1 MSPASPLPL
10 VAPALAEHAREL
22 LAGCEVR
29 PTRARVLVLSHLLAQ
44 PEARAPR
51 SIHAALGGEA
61 AVNRVTLYRILD
73 LLVDLGLASRSSA
86 GDRSLRYC
94 SGRSA
99 RRVCHFHCL
108 GCGQVRCLD
117 PALLPLSPEA
127 VQETLGVAVERIE
140 VRIDGRCAACRG
152 K

>member
-1 MSPASPLPL
+1 MSPPPIP
-10 VAPALAEHAREL
+10 VVGPAQAAHARDLLAER
-22 LAGCEVR
+22 GVR

-44 PEARAPR
+44 PEALAPR
-51 SIHAALGGEA
+51 RLHAVVGGQA

-73 LLVDLGLASRSSA
+73 LLVEHGLAARSSA

-117 PALLPLSPEA
+117 PALLPLDPQAME
-127 VQETLGVAVERIE
+127 QQLGVTVERIE
-140 VRIDGRCAACRG
+140 VRVDGRCEACGRQ
-152 K
+152 

>member
-1 MSPASPLPL
+1 VSPTPL
-10 VAPALAEHAREL
+10 VSPALAEHAREL
-22 LAGCEVR
+22 LAGRGVR

-44 PEARAPR
+44 PSALPPR
-51 SIHAALGGEA
+51 SLHAVVGGEA

-73 LLVDLGLASRSSA
+73 LLVEHGLAARSSA

-99 RRVCHFHCL
+99 TRVCHFHCL

-117 PALLPLSPEA
+117 PTLLPLDPQAMER
-127 VQETLGVAVERIE
+127 ELGVTVERIE
-140 VRIDGRCAACRG
+140 VRVDGLCGACGG

>member
-1 MSPASPLPL
+1 MNPSPL
-10 VAPALAEHAREL
+10 VAPALAERAREL
-22 LAGCEVR
+22 LDGHGVR
-29 PTRARVLVLSHLLAQ
+29 PTRARVLVLSHLLAEPQ
-44 PEARAPR
+44 ARSPR
-51 SIHAALGGEA
+51 RIHAAVGGEA

-73 LLVDLGLASRSSA
+73 LLVEQGLASRSSA

-94 SGRSA
+94 GGRSA

-127 VQETLGVAVERIE
+127 MERELGVSVERVE
-140 VRIDGRCAACRG
+140 VRIDGRCSACRG

>member
-1 MSPASPLPL
+1 VTPAPL
-10 VAPALAEHAREL
+10 VGPALAEQARGL
-22 LAGCEVR
+22 LAGCGVR

-44 PEARAPR
+44 PEALAPR
-51 SIHAALGGEA
+51 RLHAAVGGEA

-73 LLVDLGLASRSSA
+73 LLVAQGLAARSSA

-99 RRVCHFHCL
+99 QRVCHFHCL

-117 PALLPLSPEA
+117 PALLPLPSEA
-127 VQETLGVAVERIE
+127 MEKGLGVTVERIE
-140 VRIDGRCAACRG
+140 IRVDGRCEACGG